1 MAGVRKHNLNL
12 PGVDTSQPDVFETPD
27 LPAEE
32 TSQEVV
38 TPKGSEA
45 ENESIDRSNVA
56 PKKAFDKFAEKSFAT
71 GDKDYSE
78 NVGKKKGGLLS
89 GQREFSIKGEEKE
102 AEVETPLQ
110 KFHRLQ
116 FEVAQFIKETKALEQ
131 EQAQGNKPA
140 LSFVDGVN
148 AGEIAQQL
156 VVLQTQLTSLLSSDP
171 ARAAIDP
178 AHYIHHHALLQSDL
192 SKKLISEIQAVSSEG
207 GKEKEGAGAKEGGD
221 GGKKGVTYEL
231 YYTPD
236 QQKYVHLNKLVDL
249 EKRVAQLEELVGT
262 PSVPGTSS
270 APATSAPLASL
281 VGDLRDKVTLLDG
294 PRLESLIQKIKAL
307 TPQLEAAAKNSTQER
322 AAAQDKKINEMYEM
336 MSKWDSV
343 STQLP
348 ALVSRMVGLRAVH
361 EDAARFA
368 SAVSALDREQ
378 GATHALLKDNAELIA
393 TLDAS
398 FKANMTTI
406 QNNVKLLDSR
416 FTAIQQKMG
425 GSS

>member
-1 MAGVRKHNLNL
+1 
-12 PGVDTSQPDVFETPD
+12 
-27 LPAEE
+27 
-32 TSQEVV
+32 
-38 TPKGSEA
+38 
-45 ENESIDRSNVA
+45 
-56 PKKAFDKFAEKSFAT
+56 
-71 GDKDYSE
+71 
-78 NVGKKKGGLLS
+78 
-89 GQREFSIKGEEKE
+89 
-102 AEVETPLQ
+102 
-110 KFHRLQ
+110 LQ

-207 GKEKEGAGAKEGGD
+207 GKEKEGVGAGAKDGGES
-221 GGKKGVTYEL
+221 GKKGVTYEL

-262 PSVPGTSS
+262 PGVPGTTS

-294 PRLESLIQKIKAL
+294 PRFVLNLFLFPSLISFSLSPPSYSVNLLSIAGLFQNKYM
-307 TPQLEAAAKNSTQER
+307 ETQF
-322 AAAQDKKINEMYEM
+322 YYYF
-336 MSKWDSV
+336 
-343 STQLP
+343 L
-348 ALVSRMVGLRAVH
+348 G
-361 EDAARFA
+361 
-368 SAVSALDREQ
+368 
-378 GATHALLKDNAELIA
+378 
-393 TLDAS
+393 
-398 FKANMTTI
+398 
-406 QNNVKLLDSR
+406 
-416 FTAIQQKMG
+416 
-425 GSS
+425 